1 MQLFDRRGCAGKG
14 QAMAKGRVLITGV
27 AGFLG
32 SNLALRLL
40 RDGWEVDGIDDM
52 SQGFEQNLVH
62 CRQQAKFTVVRG
74 DVTDPAALAGA
85 WRGADAI
92 IHLAAFKI
100 PRYSN
105 ALRTLQVNIHGSEN
119 VLKLA
124 AEHKVKALLAS
135 TSDVYGKNPD
145 LPFSEEHNLVMG
157 SPKVARWSYAI
168 SKMVDEQLAFAYA
181 AEYGMPVVLMR
192 FFGSYGPHQNLTW
205 WGGPQS
211 VFIDLAMRGEAIT
224 LHGDGEQTR
233 SFTYVDDTVDGIA
246 RCLEN
251 AAADNE
257 VMNIG
262 NNREITIRGLAEM
275 IWGMVRPGEAAKL
288 TLVPYEKF
296 GRYED
301 VRRRVPD
308 ITKAQQLLGFTA
320 RVPLEEG
327 LPRTIEWQRQAMRDG
342 R

>member
-1 MQLFDRRGCAGKG
+1 
-14 QAMAKGRVLITGV
+14 MAKGRVLITGV
-27 AGFLG
+27 AGFIG
-32 SNLALRLL
+32 SNLAARLL

-52 SQGFEQNLVH
+52 SQGLESNLVH
-62 CRQQAKFTVVRG
+62 CRRQAKFTFTRG
-74 DVTDPAALAGA
+74 DVTDLAALRGA
-85 WRGADAI
+85 WRGPDAV

-124 AEHKVKALLAS
+124 AEHKTKALLAS
-135 TSDVYGKNPD
+135 TSDVYGKNAA
-145 LPFSEEHNLVMG
+145 LPFSEEHDLVMG

-168 SKMVDEQLAFAYA
+168 SKMVDEQLALAYA
-181 AEYGMPVVLMR
+181 AEYGMPVVMMR

-211 VFIDLAMRGEAIT
+211 VFIDLAMQGEAIT
-224 LHGDGEQTR
+224 LHGDGQQTR
-233 SFTYVDDTVDGIA
+233 SFTYVDDTVDGIT

-251 AAADNE
+251 AAANNE

-262 NNREITIRGLAEM
+262 NNREITIAGLAEM
-275 IWGMVRPGEAAKL
+275 IWEMIRPGEKAKL
-288 TLVPYEKF
+288 TYVPYANF

-308 ITKAQQLLGFTA
+308 IDKAQRLLGFSA

-327 LPRTIEWQRQAMRDG
+327 LPRTIAWQKKAMADG
-342 R
+342 RQ